1 MGARLARSAAAVFLL
16 AVASRVLGFVREMVL
31 AAVFGAGR
39 VTDAYTI
46 TFAIPSVLFQA
57 VGSAITTIVIPMLT
71 RYRATG
77 RDEDFREV
85 AWTLFHGL
93 LLALVAILAA
103 AMILVDPLVRLFAPG
118 FAGEQLELTRRLALI
133 MLPGIVFMGI
143 NGWMQGVLNSC
154 GNVVTP
160 AAVGIPQNLVLIGGT
175 YFLGRAYGIEAVA
188 WASLVALAAQVIL
201 QWSALRRVGL
211 PYRPVFRWNHPDLRA
226 ALRRTGPVVAAT
238 GTGQISQTV
247 ERALASGLPEG
258 SAASLSFAQ
267 RITGLPQG
275 LLMYP
280 VSTVLYPE
288 LTRRISQGD
297 RAGFLALLRRGLRL
311 HLFLMFPITAGMLA
325 LRSELVRLVF
335 ERGRFDAHDTQM
347 TAFALAFLCL
357 GLTGFAWRDLM
368 SRAMYSTGDTWTP
381 ASTGI
386 VALTMHIL
394 LSLLL
399 VRYLAH
405 GGIALSWSISLWWS
419 ALVLLVRLRRRLGPV
434 GGRSLLGGAVQAA
447 VASAVMVVVV
457 EVLRRGPVAQLV
469 VPDARTVAQATGLLL
484 LVVAGAAVYG
494 AVLALFRVEEL
505 AFLGGLARKALARLG
520 GAGRSGRG
528 PAERNA
534 GQA

>member
-1 MGARLARSAAAVFLL
+1 MGARLARSAVIVFLL

-31 AAVFGAGR
+31 AAVFGAGS

-46 TFAIPSVLFQA
+46 TFAIPAVLFQA
-57 VGSAITTIVIPMLT
+57 VGGAITTIVIPMLT
-71 RYRATG
+71 RYRAIG
-77 RDEDFREV
+77 RDDDFREV

-93 LLALVAILAA
+93 LLVLLVLLAI
-103 AMILVDPLVRLFAPG
+103 AMAVVDPLVRLFAPG
-118 FAGEQLELTRRLALI
+118 FTGEQFELTRRLALI

-143 NGWMQGVLNSC
+143 NGWMQGVLNTC

-160 AAVGIPQNLVLIGGT
+160 AAVGIPQNLVLIAGT

-188 WASLVALAAQVIL
+188 WASLAALAAQVVL
-201 QWSALRRVGL
+201 QWSALRRIGM

-226 ALRRTGPVVAAT
+226 ALGRTGPVLAAT

-288 LTRRISQGD
+288 LTRRLSRGD
-297 RAGFLALLRRGLRL
+297 RAGFLHLLRRGLRL
-311 HLFLMFPITAGMLA
+311 HLFLLLPITAGMWL
-325 LRSELVRLVF
+325 LRLELVRLVF

-368 SRAMYSTGDTWTP
+368 SRAMYSSGDTWTP
-381 ASTGI
+381 ASTGV
-386 VALTMHIL
+386 VAVAMHIGM
-394 LSLLL
+394 SLVL

-419 ALVLLVRLRRRLGPV
+419 ALILLVRLQRRMGPV
-434 GGRSLLGGAVQAA
+434 GGRSLLAGAGQAAAGSAIMAGAVAA
-447 VASAVMVVVV
+447 
-457 EVLRRGPVAQLV
+457 LRRGPLAAMLA
-469 VPDARTVAQATGLLL
+469 PEAAAATQAAGLAL
-484 LVVAGAAVYG
+484 LVGAGAAVYLG
-494 AVLALFRVEEL
+494 VLALLRVEEL
-505 AFLGGLARKALARLG
+505 ALLTGLARRAWSRWRAP
-520 GAGRSGRG
+520 AMDGRSHR
-528 PAERNA
+528 AA
-534 GQA
+534 GE